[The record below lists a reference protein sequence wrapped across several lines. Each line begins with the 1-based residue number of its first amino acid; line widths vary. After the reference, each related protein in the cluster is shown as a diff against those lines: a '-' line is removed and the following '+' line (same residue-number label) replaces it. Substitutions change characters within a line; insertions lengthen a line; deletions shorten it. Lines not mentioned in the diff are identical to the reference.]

1 MPHARS
7 QLPPSKR
14 QYVKPRMPSLVEF
27 QHPRLVPTPPSG
39 LERLHEVKID
49 GYRLQLHVAVGSV
62 TIYTRNGH
70 DWTAK
75 FLELVEDLAD
85 WPDVILDGELTALD
99 ERGQPDF
106 SRLRASISP
115 GKTAGLVVFLF
126 DLLWKEDEDLRP
138 HALMMRKAMLE
149 ELLEDHPSPRLRY
162 VGELP
167 QGGPAM
173 LKATCQLGME
183 GIVSKKRTAPYRAGR
198 GDDWLKAKCRPG
210 QEFVIGG
217 WRQEPGRAFKA
228 LLVGYYEGDA
238 LRYAGGVKTGFSAS
252 PGLLKQLQAI
262 EATHTPFEGEQ
273 PSGARSEFHW
283 TRPEM
288 VAAVEF
294 AEWTS
299 KGRLRQSSFRGL
311 RPDKEPKEVRR
322 EN

>member
-1 MPHARS
+1 MPRAT
-7 QLPPSKR
+7 LPPSQR
-14 QYVKPRMPSLVEF
+14 QYVKPRMPGLVEF
-27 QHPRLVPTPPSG
+27 QHPRLVKSPPTG
-39 LERLHEVKID
+39 LEWLHEVKFD
-49 GYRLQLHVAVGSV
+49 GYRLQLHVASGRV

-75 FLELVEDLAD
+75 FPELAADLAG

-115 GKTAGLVVFLF
+115 GKTGGLVVFLF
-126 DLLWKEDEDLRP
+126 DLLWKDDEDLRP
-138 HALMMRKAMLE
+138 YALMMRKAMLE
-149 ELLEDHPSPRLRY
+149 KLIEDHPSDRIRY

-173 LKATCQLGME
+173 LKAACQLGME

-198 GDDWLKAKCRPG
+198 GDDWVKAKCRPG

-228 LLVGYYEGDA
+228 LLVGYYDGEA
-238 LRYAGGVKTGFSAS
+238 LRYAGGVKTGFSSSPDLLGSLREVEATAS
-252 PGLLKQLQAI
+252 P
-262 EATHTPFEGEQ
+262 FSGEQ
-273 PSGARSEFHW
+273 PSGPRSELHW
-283 TRPEM
+283 TRPDL

-294 AEWTS
+294 AEWTAS
-299 KGRLRQSSFRGL
+299 GRLRQPSFKGL
-311 RPDKEPKEVRR
+311 RPDKLPRDVGR
-322 EN
+322 ET